1 VIGGASATLQN
12 VVGLTA
18 VTGSTNGTVTLGL
31 ATNGTADTLA
41 VSVGNAAAAASRAV
55 TLNATQYETLNVSS
69 VGANGNTLTL
79 GVTNAGDGT
88 TAPTD
93 STANQLKTL
102 AISGSRSISVTGSS
116 ADKSLTT
123 VDLSGFTGDVTTRVT
138 TSFGSNTSAVTLN
151 ASSAA
156 YEVYSNHG
164 AGAGTI
170 TTGTGADS
178 VVGGNGADSFTTGLG
193 NDTISGGNG
202 ANTIVAGAG
211 DDSISTGTG
220 ADSISAGEGNDT
232 VSDSGNGNDTIDLG
246 DGDDTVTTAG
256 AGADNVVGGAGAD
269 TINGGDD
276 ADTLDGGAGNDRLD
290 GGNGDDSLIGGDGND
305 TLIDGTGNDVVLGGN
320 GADTLTISTGIDS
333 IDAGAGNDTI
343 TITGLSVG
351 DTINGGD
358 GTDSLT
364 VTNGSATT
372 ITPLFTSIESLTVR
386 TSTNFTLD
394 LTDATDKT
402 SLKSFTISSTDS
414 TAADAISLT
423 NIASG
428 STVTVSDDATQDTG
442 ASTDDTGN
450 IGDVTIDTV
459 LGGTLTV
466 TTAANSDGVNQTGSA
481 TGAFTVADA
490 NTVTFNTS
498 GGASSNRITHSFTN
512 LVLDNTDTVTVSIAP
527 AANAGLNV
535 GNITSAAAVESL
547 KLNSAANAQ
556 SEVGTFA
563 TATALQTLEVTSTGT
578 DSSATVGAVGGSQ
591 VGSLTASAAS
601 GSTTVLGAITATA
614 GSAATLVDVR
624 ATGANSTTR
633 IDDIN
638 LGTRTLAQMTLIAET
653 NSTIG
658 GAAGTNG
665 ATTIT
670 SGAVAASTV
679 TLNDYSTVS
688 DGANADE
695 EIVITGAQTALTL
708 TVGRNVTF
716 TDDIKFTGTV
726 TKLNL
731 TTNSAAETVVWDT
744 NNDLNVGGGSVD
756 VLFGVVTETAV
767 THSGTGT
774 INYNGTNVGT
784 SRVTGNIGNDTL
796 IGGAGADTLS
806 GGVGADTLLGAAG
819 VDSLTGGE
827 GADTITGG
835 AGADTISLT
844 EVTAAA
850 DVIVMSG
857 DTDTLTGVLASGAT
871 LTGIDV
877 ITGARTG
884 DQINLASLNNLVL
897 ADGAITVGTTFATA
911 TANLVTIV
919 SGSYNATTGVFTA
932 GAASATNNDYLV
944 QYNGGA
950 TTTTVN
956 SILLVDIVGTVTAS
970 STGEVITLTAT
981 GG

>member
-1 VIGGASATLQN
+1 
-12 VVGLTA
+12 
-18 VTGSTNGTVTLGL
+18 
-31 ATNGTADTLA
+31 
-41 VSVGNAAAAASRAV
+41 
-55 TLNATQYETLNVSS
+55 
-69 VGANGNTLTL
+69 
-79 GVTNAGDGT
+79 
-88 TAPTD
+88 
-93 STANQLKTL
+93 
-102 AISGSRSISVTGSS
+102 
-116 ADKSLTT
+116 
-123 VDLSGFTGDVTTRVT
+123 
-138 TSFGSNTSAVTLN
+138 
-151 ASSAA
+151 
-156 YEVYSNHG
+156 
-164 AGAGTI
+164 
-170 TTGTGADS
+170 
-178 VVGGNGADSFTTGLG
+178 
-193 NDTISGGNG
+193 
-202 ANTIVAGAG
+202 
-211 DDSISTGTG
+211 
-220 ADSISAGEGNDT
+220 
-232 VSDSGNGNDTIDLG
+232 
-246 DGDDTVTTAG
+246 
-256 AGADNVVGGAGAD
+256 
-269 TINGGDD
+269 
-276 ADTLDGGAGNDRLD
+276 
-290 GGNGDDSLIGGDGND
+290 
-305 TLIDGTGNDVVLGGN
+305 
-320 GADTLTISTGIDS
+320 
-333 IDAGAGNDTI
+333 
-343 TITGLSVG
+343 
-351 DTINGGD
+351 
-358 GTDSLT
+358 

-512 LVLDNTDTVTVSIAP
+512 LVLDNTDTVTVSITP

-578 DSSATVGAVGGSQ
+578 DSSATVGAGGGSQ